1 MLLCACA
8 PTRQTEEPQRTYASK
23 PFPPKFYPPAV
34 YASRPLEPGRLNAIS
49 IADRTAAQT
58 FRQSSR
64 PPGEARAGYTIRTLI
79 DTVYLQNTVAVD
91 SLNRE
96 LEIEQLANQA
106 IRRRLQDTEADR
118 DYWQEKNRQKFWTLI
133 AMGVFGFLYILFTL
147 LASRIKD
154 T

>member
-1 MLLCACA
+1 LLLCACA
-8 PTRQTEEPQRTYASK
+8 PTRQKEEPQRTYASK
-23 PFPPKFYPPAV
+23 PFPPKFYPPAI
-34 YASRPLEPGRLNAIS
+34 YPLKPIA
-49 IADRTAAQT
+49 ADRLSTIPMTDRAAVQT
-58 FRQSSR
+58 TRYGSAMGSE
-64 PPGEARAGYTIRTLI
+64 GSVAYEIRTLT
-79 DTVYLQNTVAVD
+79 DTVYLQNTVMVD

-106 IRRRLQDTEADR
+106 IRKRLQNTEADR
-118 DYWQEKNRQKFWTLI
+118 DYWQEKNRQKFWALI